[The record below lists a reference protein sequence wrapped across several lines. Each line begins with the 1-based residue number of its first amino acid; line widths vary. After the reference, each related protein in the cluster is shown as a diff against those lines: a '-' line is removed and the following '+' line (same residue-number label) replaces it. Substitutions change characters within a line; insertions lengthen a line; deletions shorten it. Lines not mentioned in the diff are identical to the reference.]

1 MSNFRSNAEEIRFY
15 AKELLQDGA
24 MHTREEIMQYVKDHS
39 SNARNFTE
47 GMYTGAIRDLIV
59 NSNGDYINPIRG
71 RYQRAP
77 QSSRESA
84 GQKMKNDLINV
95 LTEACEGMKRACT
108 INIIGVSQEELSIAE
123 KADEIIKNLKI
134 IINELESQY

>member
-1 MSNFRSNAEEIRFY
+1 
-15 AKELLQDGA
+15 
-24 MHTREEIMQYVKDHS
+24 
-39 SNARNFTE
+39 
-47 GMYTGAIRDLIV
+47 MYTGAIRDLIV

-71 RYQRAP
+71 RYQRTP

-108 INIIGVSQEELSIAE
+108 INIIGVSQEELAIAE